1 MAKKDYY
8 EVLGVPKTADADSI
22 KKAYRKLAMQY
33 HPDRNPDDK
42 AAEDKFKEAAEA
54 YEILSDPDKRARY
67 DRMGHAA
74 FDQSGGFGGGG
85 THFRSAEDIFQA
97 FGDIFGG
104 GGGDPFGSFFSGGG
118 GGSRRGQSPRGT
130 NLRIKV
136 RLTLEEIAKG
146 VDKKIKVR
154 KQVNCQTCN
163 GSGAKDRNAVTT
175 CSTCRGAGYV
185 RQQRQTFLGVM
196 ETTTPCPTCKGSGQI
211 ITSKCDA
218 CNGDGVVY
226 GDETIDLPIPAGVA
240 EGMQLSIQGKGNAA
254 PKNGLPGDLIVSIEE
269 IAHEHFQRDGMN
281 ILYPL
286 LISVAD
292 AALGTK
298 IEVPTLDGRVKL
310 QVPSGTQSGKVFRL
324 EGKGLPAVQSYG
336 KGDQLVVVN
345 VWIPKAEKL
354 TSDERNLLE
363 KLRNM
368 PNFQT
373 QNASKE
379 EKGFWDK
386 IRDWT
391 S

>member
-42 AAEDKFKEAAEA
+42 AAEEKFKEAAEA

-104 GGGDPFGSFFSGGG
+104 GGGDPFGSFFSG

-196 ETTTPCPTCKGSGQI
+196 ETTAPCPTCKGSGQI

-286 LISVAD
+286 LISIAD

-336 KGDQLVVVN
+336 KGDQLVVVS

-354 TSDERNLLE
+354 TSEERNLLE

-386 IRDWT
+386 IRDWA

>member
-22 KKAYRKLAMQY
+22 KKAYRKLAMQH

-42 AAEDKFKEAAEA
+42 AAEEKFKEAAEA

-74 FDQSGGFGGGG
+74 FEQGGGFGGG
-85 THFRSAEDIFQA
+85 THFRSADDIFQA

-104 GGGDPFGSFFSGGG
+104 GGDPFGSFFSGG

-154 KQVNCQTCN
+154 KQVTCQTCN

-175 CSTCRGAGYV
+175 CTTCRGAGYV
-185 RQQRQTFLGVM
+185 KQQRQTFLGVM
-196 ETTTPCPTCKGSGQI
+196 ETTTACPTCNGSGQI
-211 ITSKCDA
+211 ITSKCNS

-226 GDETIDLPIPAGVA
+226 GEETLDLPIPAGVA

-281 ILYPL
+281 VLYPL
-286 LISVAD
+286 LISIAD

-298 IEVPTLDGRVKL
+298 MEVPTLDGRIKL
-310 QVPSGTQSGKVFRL
+310 TVPSGTQSGKVFRL

-336 KGDQLVVVN
+336 KGDQLVVVS

-354 TSDERNLLE
+354 TSEERNLLE

-368 PNFQT
+368 PNFQA
-373 QNASKE
+373 QNAPKE